1 MWHPSEITLFY
12 PYDHPR
18 AGRGRRAS
26 AASPPLEAP
35 LIIAL
40 VLLSPILVLGLYTIV
55 VLNWSYS
62 DGDRSGYL
70 QKFSR
75 RGWVCKTYEGELAM
89 STVPGVAPTIWTFSV
104 RDKAVA
110 RKLNEHLG
118 QKVVLH
124 YAEHRGVPTTCFGTT
139 DYYVDSVRAIP

>member
-1 MWHPSEITLFY
+1 MQTPTT
-12 PYDHPR
+12 PR
-18 AGRGRRAS
+18 RGWLKWLIG
-26 AASPPLEAP
+26 AALLPV
-35 LIIAL
+35 L
-40 VLLSPILVLGLYTIV
+40 VFAVYLVF

-62 DGDRSGYL
+62 DGDRAGYL

-75 RGWVCKTYEGELAM
+75 RGWICKTYEGELAM

>member
-1 MWHPSEITLFY
+1 MTSPEQ
-12 PYDHPR
+12 DE
-18 AGRGRRAS
+18 AS
-26 AASPPLEAP
+26 APPPPPRHRSKLP

-40 VLLSPILVLGLYTIV
+40 VLLSPILVLGLYTVV

-104 RDKAVA
+104 RSKAVA

-124 YAEHRGVPTTCFGTT
+124 YTEHRGVPTTCFGTT

>member
-1 MWHPSEITLFY
+1 MTSPEQDQV
-12 PYDHPR
+12 PEPAPAPR
-18 AGRGRRAS
+18 RHRS
-26 AASPPLEAP
+26 KAP

-40 VLLSPILVLGLYTIV
+40 LLLSPILVLALYTVV
-55 VLNWSYS
+55 VLNWAYS

-89 STVPGVAPTIWTFSV
+89 SSVPGVAPTIWTFSV
-104 RDKAVA
+104 RDKDVA
-110 RKLNEHLG
+110 RKLNENLG
-118 QKVVLH
+118 RQVVLH
-124 YAEHRGVPTTCFGTT
+124 YSEHRGVPTTCFGTT

>member
-1 MWHPSEITLFY
+1 MTSPEQDQV
-12 PYDHPR
+12 PEPAPAPR
-18 AGRGRRAS
+18 RHRS
-26 AASPPLEAP
+26 KAP

-40 VLLSPILVLGLYTIV
+40 LLLSPILVLALYTVV
-55 VLNWSYS
+55 VLNWAYS

-89 STVPGVAPTIWTFSV
+89 SSVPGVAPTIWTFSV
-104 RDKAVA
+104 RDKDVA
-110 RKLNEHLG
+110 RKLNESLG
-118 QKVVLH
+118 RQVVLH
-124 YAEHRGVPTTCFGTT
+124 YSEHRGVPTTCFGTT

>member
-1 MWHPSEITLFY
+1 MTSPEQEQD
-12 PYDHPR
+12 PVPP
-18 AGRGRRAS
+18 ARRRRS
-26 AASPPLEAP
+26 KVP

-40 VLLSPILVLGLYTIV
+40 LLLSPILVLALYTVV

-89 STVPGVAPTIWTFSV
+89 SSVPGVAPTIWTFSV
-104 RDKAVA
+104 RDKDVA
-110 RKLNEHLG
+110 RKLNENLG
-118 QKVVLH
+118 RPVVLH
-124 YAEHRGVPTTCFGTT
+124 YSEHRGVPTTCFGTT
-139 DYYVDSVRAIP
+139 DYYGDSVRAIR

>member
-1 MWHPSEITLFY
+1 MTTPEQEEAVEPL
-12 PYDHPR
+12 PR
-18 AGRGRRAS
+18 RHRS
-26 AASPPLEAP
+26 KLPLV
-35 LIIAL
+35 IAL
-40 VLLSPILVLGLYTIV
+40 VLLSPILILGLYTV
-55 VLNWSYS
+55 VALNWSYS

-139 DYYVDSVRAIP
+139 DYYVDSVRAVP

>member
-1 MWHPSEITLFY
+1 MTSPEQEQD
-12 PYDHPR
+12 PVPP
-18 AGRGRRAS
+18 ARRRRS
-26 AASPPLEAP
+26 KVP

-40 VLLSPILVLGLYTIV
+40 LLLSPILVLALYTVV

-89 STVPGVAPTIWTFSV
+89 SSVPGVAPTIWTFSV
-104 RDKAVA
+104 RDKDVA
-110 RKLNEHLG
+110 RKLNENLG
-118 QKVVLH
+118 RPVVLH
-124 YAEHRGVPTTCFGTT
+124 YSEHRGVPTTCFGTT
-139 DYYVDSVRAIP
+139 DYYVDSVRAIR

>member
-1 MWHPSEITLFY
+1 MTSPEQE
-12 PYDHPR
+12 PAPAPPPR
-18 AGRGRRAS
+18 RRS
-26 AASPPLEAP
+26 KVP

-40 VLLSPILVLGLYTIV
+40 LLLSPILVLALYTVV

-89 STVPGVAPTIWTFSV
+89 SSVPGVAPTIWTFSV
-104 RDKAVA
+104 RDTDVA
-110 RKLNEHLG
+110 GKLNENLG
-118 QKVVLH
+118 RKVVLH
-124 YAEHRGVPTTCFGTT
+124 YSEHRGVPTTCFGTT
-139 DYYVDSVRAIP
+139 DYYVDSVRASP

>member
-1 MWHPSEITLFY
+1 MTSPEQDQA
-12 PYDHPR
+12 PAPPR
-18 AGRGRRAS
+18 RRRS
-26 AASPPLEAP
+26 KVP

-40 VLLSPILVLGLYTIV
+40 LLLSPILVLALYTVV

-89 STVPGVAPTIWTFSV
+89 SSVPGVAPTIWTFSV
-104 RDKAVA
+104 REKDVA
-110 RKLNEHLG
+110 RKLNENLG
-118 QKVVLH
+118 RKVVLH
-124 YAEHRGVPTTCFGTT
+124 YHEHRGVPTTCFGTT

>member
-1 MWHPSEITLFY
+1 MTSPEQDQV
-12 PYDHPR
+12 PEAPPAPR
-18 AGRGRRAS
+18 RHRS
-26 AASPPLEAP
+26 KAP
-35 LIIAL
+35 LIIGL
-40 VLLSPILVLGLYTIV
+40 VLLSPILVLALYTVV

-89 STVPGVAPTIWTFSV
+89 SSVPGVAPTIWTFSV
-104 RDKAVA
+104 RDKGVA
-110 RKLNEHLG
+110 RKLNENLG
-118 QKVVLH
+118 RRVVLH
-124 YAEHRGVPTTCFGTT
+124 YSEHRGVPTTCFGTT

>member
-1 MWHPSEITLFY
+1 MTTPEQDEAAA
-12 PYDHPR
+12 PPPR
-18 AGRGRRAS
+18 RHRS
-26 AASPPLEAP
+26 KLP

>member
-1 MWHPSEITLFY
+1 
-12 PYDHPR
+12 
-18 AGRGRRAS
+18 
-26 AASPPLEAP
+26 
-35 LIIAL
+35 
-40 VLLSPILVLGLYTIV
+40 
-55 VLNWSYS
+55 
-62 DGDRSGYL
+62 
-70 QKFSR
+70 
-75 RGWVCKTYEGELAM
+75 M

>member
-1 MWHPSEITLFY
+1 MTSPGQEQD
-12 PYDHPR
+12 PVPP
-18 AGRGRRAS
+18 APARRRRS
-26 AASPPLEAP
+26 KVP

-40 VLLSPILVLGLYTIV
+40 LLLSPILVLALYTVV

-89 STVPGVAPTIWTFSV
+89 SSVPGVAPTIWTFSV

-110 RKLNEHLG
+110 RKLNENLG
-118 QKVVLH
+118 RQVVLH
-124 YAEHRGVPTTCFGTT
+124 YSEHRGVPTTCFGTT

>member
-1 MWHPSEITLFY
+1 MTSPEQDQV
-12 PYDHPR
+12 PEAAPAPR
-18 AGRGRRAS
+18 RHRS
-26 AASPPLEAP
+26 KAP

-40 VLLSPILVLGLYTIV
+40 VLLSPILVLALYTVV
-55 VLNWSYS
+55 VLNWAYS

-75 RGWVCKTYEGELAM
+75 RGWVCKTYEGELAT
-89 STVPGVAPTIWTFSV
+89 SSVPGVAPTIWTFSV

-110 RKLNEHLG
+110 RKLNENLG
-118 QKVVLH
+118 RQVVLH
-124 YAEHRGVPTTCFGTT
+124 YTEHRGVPTTCFGTT

>member
-1 MWHPSEITLFY
+1 MTSPEQEQD
-12 PYDHPR
+12 PVPP
-18 AGRGRRAS
+18 ARRRRS
-26 AASPPLEAP
+26 KVP

-40 VLLSPILVLGLYTIV
+40 LLLSPILVLALYTVV

-89 STVPGVAPTIWTFSV
+89 SSVPGVAPTIWTFSV
-104 RDKAVA
+104 RDKDVA
-110 RKLNEHLG
+110 RKLNENLG
-118 QKVVLH
+118 RPVVLH
-124 YAEHRGVPTTCFGTT
+124 YSAHRGVPTTCFGTT
-139 DYYVDSVRAIP
+139 DYYVDSVRAIR